1 MSKRKTVFYFGVL
14 SLAVCAAACGT
25 ADSGEQKSVQETASI
40 QESTKA
46 METESPKPGQPAEK
60 TGNLGESAA
69 DGQIDFA
76 MLQEQ
81 NPDIFAWLYIP
92 GTGIDL
98 PVLQSPVSDEYYIT
112 HDIWGDESGTGAV
125 YTEMPNLMNMCD
137 FNTVIHG
144 NDLEEDSP
152 FKELHRF
159 EEADFF
165 ETHETFYLYLP
176 DNVLI
181 YEIFAA
187 YYDESSDILR
197 RYDYTTYAGCEAYL
211 KDICMGRSMNRNFR
225 EGWEGLTPYHFL
237 VTLDGNT
244 REDGTQYVVA
254 GALIHDEAGKIDR
267 VILDE

>member
-1 MSKRKTVFYFGVL
+1 MRKRKAVFILGAL
-14 SLAVCAAACGT
+14 SLAVCAAACGMS
-25 ADSGEQKSVQETASI
+25 DSGEQESVQEAPGV
-40 QESTKA
+40 QESAKA
-46 METESPKPGQPAEK
+46 TEMEAGNPGQPAEE
-60 TGNLGESAA
+60 TGVFGESAV
-69 DGQIDFA
+69 DGKIDFA

-112 HDIWGDESGTGAV
+112 HDIYGDENATGAV

-144 NDLEEDSP
+144 DDLREDSP
-152 FKELHRF
+152 FKELHSF

-165 ETHETFYLYLP
+165 TAHETFYLYLP
-176 DNVLI
+176 DNVLT

-197 RYDYTTYAGCEAYL
+197 RYDYTSYAGCEAHL
-211 KDICMGRSMNRNFR
+211 KDVCTGRRMNRNFR

-237 VTLDGNT
+237 VTLDGHA
-244 REDGTQYVVA
+244 REDGTQYVVV